1 MKKKLAGECSALFQT
16 LPDRLEELARSG
28 ANKEEVNRH
37 LTIVRDNILAGG
49 EESLASTAKFMQ
61 QNVFARGFDIV
72 NEWRLNS
79 MLLSGKT
86 QSISVIGAN
95 VMSWVSTLEEGLGA
109 ISGKWLAKLDP
120 KDATR
125 LSNQAR
131 AQAGELFNHQRK
143 LKDWAKA
150 YSGKNGSH
158 IWGSDSKIE
167 ATMAQS
173 AAGRQALMLL
183 NSGRDDLLTSSLS
196 VLGKVNQFAGNLL
209 NRGDTHSKLIMGRA
223 KHVGM
228 MYAKH
233 IDAGMDPD
241 LAMRTA
247 VDQADRILAMRA
259 TTKQNLQT
267 AFALKRHGQELP
279 EELTK
284 LLDDLNITREGDI
297 ESTLDALDAGRV
309 AGQDIT
315 FTGDIRRATDN
326 PADLQPNQIDIG
338 GRVIQGWT
346 SNSSIMRFIVPF
358 VKTPTNIASATW
370 ERTMGMALGSAETMI
385 RRFRGNSGD
394 LGTAIFN
401 FTKRLESAD
410 PAVRA
415 KAAGELTL
423 AVPVA
428 AGVVFL
434 ANTKDPDSGLPK
446 ITGTGPLDHR
456 TRKMWEQAGWQKR
469 SIMVNGN
476 YVSYDRLDPVA
487 GAMFG
492 FMADMVDAVNFS
504 SDDDVLEAAGDISM
518 GLVAAIASNITSKTW
533 MTGVRQAVDIAF
545 ADSDHK
551 VEMAFRS
558 GVGSFVPSVGRDVAQ
573 LHDRELKDIS
583 SLQDSILAKV
593 PYMSTKVD
601 VRRNFMGEEVSYQD
615 SPGGKI
621 WNTLLPFNVSKVRD
635 GVLADEFA
643 SFQQGISMP
652 SVKTSGIDL
661 KAEAYEV
668 DNRSA
673 YDRFLERS
681 ATTKIGGRTLRQAL
695 RQLVKSDKY
704 QRLDTEDIEGESN
717 PRVEAVKAVV
727 NRYRKKAR
735 NQIIN
740 ETPALKRDI
749 NDRKQA
755 RKRRRQGLN
764 FNFYQQ

>member
-1 MKKKLAGECSALFQT
+1 MNKKLAGECSALFQT
-16 LPDRLEELARSG
+16 LPDRLDELARKG
-28 ANKEEVNRH
+28 ASKDEVQRH
-37 LTIVRDNILAGG
+37 LTIVRDNILSGG
-49 EESLASTAKFMQ
+49 EESLASTAEFMQ
-61 QNVFARGFDIV
+61 KNVFARGFDIV

-86 QSISVIGAN
+86 QAISTVGAGI
-95 VMSWVSTLEEGLGA
+95 MSGVNTVEEGLGA
-109 ISGKWLAKLDP
+109 ISGKWLAKLSPEDS
-120 KDATR
+120 TR
-125 LSNQAR
+125 LSNAAK

-143 LKDWAKA
+143 VKDWMKA
-150 YSGKNGSH
+150 YGGKNGDH

-173 AAGRQALMLL
+173 AAGRQALLLL

-209 NRGDTHSKLIMGRA
+209 NRGDTHSKLIMGRS
-223 KHVGM
+223 KHIGM

-233 IDAGMDPD
+233 IEAGMDVD

-247 VDQADRILAMRA
+247 VDQADRALAMRA

-267 AFALKRHGQELP
+267 AFALRKHGQELP
-279 EELTK
+279 DELVE
-284 LLDDLNITREGDI
+284 LLDELNITREGDI

-315 FTGDIRRATDN
+315 FTGDIRRATDD
-326 PADLQPNQIDIG
+326 PSDLQPNQIDIG
-338 GRVIQGWT
+338 GRTIQGWT
-346 SNSSIMRFIVPF
+346 NNSAIMRFIIPF

-385 RRFRGNSGD
+385 RRFKGDSGE
-394 LGTAIFN
+394 LGSAIFN
-401 FTKRLESAD
+401 FTKRLEHAD

-428 AGVVFL
+428 VGVVYL
-434 ANTKDPDSGLPK
+434 ASSKDPDSGLPR
-446 ITGTGPLDHR
+446 ITGTGPKDGK
-456 TRKMWEQAGWQKR
+456 TRKMWEAAGWQRR

-492 FMADMVDAVNFS
+492 FMADMTDAVNFS
-504 SDDDVLEAAGDISM
+504 SDDDILEATGDISM

-545 ADSDHK
+545 ADSDYK

-558 GVGSFVPSVGRDVAQ
+558 AAGSFVPSVGRDVAQ
-573 LHDRELKDIS
+573 MFDREVKDIS
-583 SLQDSILAKV
+583 DLGDAIRAKV
-593 PYMSTKVD
+593 PYLSDKVD

-621 WNTLLPFNVSKVRD
+621 WNTLMPFNVSKVRD
-635 GVLADEFA
+635 GVLANEFA
-643 SFQQGISMP
+643 NFRQGISLP

-673 YDRFLERS
+673 YDRMLERS
-681 ATTKIGGRTLRQAL
+681 STTKIGGRTMRQAL
-695 RQLVKSDKY
+695 RHLVTTDRYRS
-704 QRLDTEDIEGESN
+704 LDTEDVDGESN
-717 PRVEAVKAVV
+717 PRVEEVKKVIR
-727 NRYRKKAR
+727 RYRDKAR
-735 NQIIN
+735 KQIIS
-740 ETPALKRDI
+740 ETPTLRKDI
-749 NDRKQA
+749 AERKQA
-755 RKRRRQGLN
+755 RKNRRQGLN